1 MPETLLFVIK
11 KNPFKPIFQNIAN
24 SIRKI
29 LPTIFQRY
37 FLLLATLIYLS
48 NTSWQGA
55 YRNSW
60 TRDASVGRWTLDT
73 GLWTL
78 DSGRWTL
85 DAGLWTLDSG
95 RWTLDA
101 GLWMLDSGRW
111 ILDSALS
118 RLDVGCYTLDVG
130 LWELDTIIDCFR
142 TKSEASFWF
151 CLIKLL
157 KILWVWISK
166 DLMVTLA
173 L

>member
-1 MPETLLFVIK
+1 MLLFVIK

-55 YRNSW
+55 YWNSW
-60 TRDASVGRWTLDT
+60 TQV
-73 GLWTL
+73 
-78 DSGRWTL
+78 L

-95 RWTLDA
+95 RWTLDV
-101 GLWMLDSGRW
+101 GLWTLDSGRW
-111 ILDSALS
+111 SLDSE
-118 RLDVGCYTLDVG
+118 RWTLDARLSMPDVR
-130 LWELDTIIDCFR
+130 LLALETISDCFR

-166 DLMVTLA
+166 DLMATLA